1 MRKHT
6 LWIVGALLALTIP
19 SHAQVVGGQQ
29 IVCNKFFQVSQG
41 AVALTKIISGVSGTT
56 ISLCGWSA
64 NAGAATG
71 TFALSYGTGTN
82 CGTGTTS
89 ITPVYSLAINGVLVD
104 HPGLANIGVPQVNA
118 SGVLQDVC
126 LVTTGTGPL
135 SIIVYY
141 FQ

>member
-1 MRKHT
+1 MKK
-6 LWIVGALLALTIP
+6 LALLALLL
-19 SHAQVVGGQQ
+19 SCGAAQAQVVGGQQ
-29 IVCNKFFQVSQG
+29 IVCNKTFQVSQ
-41 AVALTKIISGVSGTT
+41 AATALTKIISGVSGTT
-56 ISLCGWSA
+56 INLCGWAA
-64 NAGAATG
+64 NAGAATA

-104 HPGLANIGVPQVNA
+104 RSGIANIAVPQQNA
-118 SGVLQDVC
+118 SGVLQDLC

-135 SIIVYY
+135 AITIYY